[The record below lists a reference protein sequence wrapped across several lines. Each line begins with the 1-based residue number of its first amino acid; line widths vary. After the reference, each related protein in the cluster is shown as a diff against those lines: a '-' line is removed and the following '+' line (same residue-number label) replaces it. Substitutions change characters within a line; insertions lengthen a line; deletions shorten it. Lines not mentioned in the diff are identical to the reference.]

1 MARIFGVIWTLTGI
15 VIISVLIGQI
25 ATSLTTVTVEKEIML
40 YGREV
45 SLKAY
50 TYHEGVKENS
60 LPVLRWHL
68 DVTGV
73 SDIIFY

>member
-1 MARIFGVIWTLTGI
+1 MARIFGVIWTLAGI

-45 SLKAY
+45 RLKAY

-60 LPVLRWHL
+60 SFVLR
-68 DVTGV
+68 
-73 SDIIFY
+73 